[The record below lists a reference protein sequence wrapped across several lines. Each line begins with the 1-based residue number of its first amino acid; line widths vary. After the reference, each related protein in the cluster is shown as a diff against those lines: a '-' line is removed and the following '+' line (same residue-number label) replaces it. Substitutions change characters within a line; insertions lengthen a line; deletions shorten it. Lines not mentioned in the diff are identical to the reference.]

1 MVATFR
7 SDWFLRRF
15 ALCGLAVLLLSAFL
29 LAADSA
35 TPAKGKAYI
44 WVGDVNPSWY
54 SLLLRSAFG
63 QVDPY
68 KELQP
73 VIDAQKKKMEALGY
87 QVTVVDTVA
96 AHDIE
101 KAIRDPQTKA
111 FAFFG
116 HGDQNVAGTMST
128 LGGEDITAGD
138 IKEWAQEELAKR
150 IGTPETWRGLDPAER
165 KKRQAAWNN
174 AHFNLKYAYM
184 HTCYSLKDNSMVD
197 ALMADDG
204 EFRGYKEKAYLK
216 DESVSAKNEMGRMED
231 QLNKLREEHRALKA
245 KLDASGGYDEA
256 TSKEMQA
263 VYQEYLKLKKALDAL
278 KAGGM

>member
-1 MVATFR
+1 MVTNSGSGR
-7 SDWFLRRF
+7 VVRRV
-15 ALCGLAVLLLSAFL
+15 AACWLLSLWLPGLL
-29 LAADSA
+29 LAA
-35 TPAKGKAYI
+35 TPAAPSQGKAYI

-54 SLLLRSAFG
+54 SLALRSAFG

-68 KELQP
+68 KELQS
-73 VIDAQKKKMEALGY
+73 VIDAQRKKMEAMGY
-87 QVTVVDTVA
+87 EVKVIDTVS

-138 IKEWAQEELAKR
+138 IKEWAQEALADR
-150 IGTPETWRGLDPAER
+150 IGAPETWRGLDPAER
-165 KKRQAAWNN
+165 KKRQLAWNN
-174 AHFNLKYAYM
+174 AHFNMKYVYM

-216 DESVSAKNEMGRMED
+216 DDSVSMKNEVGRMQDE
-231 QLNKLREEHRALKA
+231 LARLREEHRALKVQ
-245 KLDASGGYDEA
+245 LDASGGYDAA